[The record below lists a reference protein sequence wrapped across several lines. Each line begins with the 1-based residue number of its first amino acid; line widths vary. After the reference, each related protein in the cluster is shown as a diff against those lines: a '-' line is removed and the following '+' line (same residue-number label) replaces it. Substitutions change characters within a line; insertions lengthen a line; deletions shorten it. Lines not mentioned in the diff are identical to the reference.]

1 MARKLK
7 REVGN
12 WVSGDKFWGREVE
25 LQSFVEQLDEGAN
38 ILLTA
43 PRRTGKTSLMRE
55 VARRLEERGKDIAI
69 YADLERS
76 HSPEDAIVELTLAT
90 RPHRS
95 AWDRVREVFSGA
107 VQKLEELKLDAL
119 TVTLRDNVAGNWAGK
134 GDRVL
139 DALAALPQPVT
150 LFLDEFPILIN
161 RLLKDG
167 EFNVTPEGR
176 AKVDAFISWIRAAT
190 LKHRGKL
197 RIVLSGSI
205 GLEPVLRQAGLS
217 ATINTFHAFELDPW
231 DTATALGCLDAL
243 AINYGL
249 DLPPDA
255 ALRMTEMLGLCIPH
269 HVQMFFSHVYEDC
282 KKRWEKDKDARNTCT
297 VADVERV
304 YKTRMLGPRG
314 HAELSH
320 FEERLRSVLG
330 PRMQPLAMELLTE
343 AARGHLSSEAA
354 TILVE
359 DHLPAAT
366 SQPERLPVLRE
377 VLAILEHDGYLR
389 NEPRGYVFASKL
401 IGEWWLARF
410 GFGFVPAAERRVER

>member
-1 MARKLK
+1 MQQKLK

-25 LQSFVEQLDEGAN
+25 LQSFIELLDEGAN

-69 YADLERS
+69 YVDLERS
-76 HSPEDAIVELTLAT
+76 HSPEDAIVELSMAT
-90 RPHRS
+90 KPHHS
-95 AWDRVREVFSGA
+95 AWARVRGVFENFLQHA
-107 VQKLEELKLDAL
+107 DELKLDAL
-119 TVTLRDNVAGNWAGK
+119 TLKLRDGVLGNWAGR

-139 DALAALPQPVT
+139 DALAELTQPVT

-167 EFNVTPEGR
+167 DFNVTPEGR
-176 AKVDAFISWIRAAT
+176 AMVDTFVSWIRAAT
-190 LKHRGKL
+190 LKHQGKL

-217 ATINTFHAFELDPW
+217 ATINTFRAFELDPW
-231 DTATALGCLDAL
+231 DEQTARSCLAAL
-243 AINYGL
+243 AQNYEL
-249 DLPPDA
+249 ELPPEA
-255 ALRMTEMLGLCIPH
+255 ADRMLALLGLSIPH

-282 KKRWEKDKDARNTCT
+282 KKRWEKVKEARNACT
-297 VADVERV
+297 IDDVERV
-304 YKTRMLGPRG
+304 YRTRMLGPRG

-343 AARGHLSSEAA
+343 AAHGQLSSEAA

-359 DHLPAAT
+359 DYLPDIT
-366 SQPERLPVLRE
+366 GRQQERLPVLRE

-389 NEPRGYVFASKL
+389 SEEQGYVFASRL
-401 IGEWWLARF
+401 IGDWWKTRF
-410 GFGFVPAAERRVER
+410 GFGFVPAAKRRS

>member
-1 MARKLK
+1 MSSKLK

-25 LQSFVEQLDEGAN
+25 IQSFTELIDEGAN

-55 VARRLEERGKDIAI
+55 VARRLEERGRDTAI
-69 YADLERS
+69 YVDLERS
-76 HSPEDAIVELTLAT
+76 HSPEDAIVELSLAT
-90 RPHRS
+90 KPHHS
-95 AWDRVREVFSGA
+95 AWDRVRAAFGTALGQLDEI
-107 VQKLEELKLDAL
+107 KLDVLTLKL
-119 TVTLRDNVAGNWAGK
+119 RDGVAGNWSGK

-139 DALAALPQPVT
+139 DALAGLAQPVT

-167 EFNVTPEGR
+167 DFNVTAEGR
-176 AKVDAFISWIRAAT
+176 ASVDAFVSWIRAAT
-190 LKHRGKL
+190 LKHQGKL

-217 ATINTFHAFELDPW
+217 ATINTFRAFELDPW
-231 DTATALGCLDAL
+231 DEETARGCLAAL
-243 AINYGL
+243 AQNYGI
-249 DLPPDA
+249 DLPPEA
-255 ALRMTEMLGLCIPH
+255 ADRMLTLLGMWVPH
-269 HVQMFFSHVYEDC
+269 HVQMFFGHVYEDC
-282 KKRWEKDKDARNTCT
+282 KKRWGKQSEARNACT

-330 PRMQPLAMELLTE
+330 PRMQPLAIELLTE
-343 AARGHLSSEAA
+343 AAHGHLTDEAA
-354 TILVE
+354 NILVA
-359 DHLPAAT
+359 DYLPDAD
-366 SQPERLPVLRE
+366 PRHERLPFLRE
-377 VLAILEHDGYLR
+377 ILAILEHDGYLHSDDA
-389 NEPRGYVFASKL
+389 GYVFASQL
-401 IGEWWLARF
+401 VRDWWKARF
-410 GFGFVPAAERRVER
+410 GFGFVPAAKRRA

>member
-1 MARKLK
+1 MREKIK

-12 WVSGDKFWGREVE
+12 WVSGDTFWGREVE
-25 LQSFVEQLDEGAN
+25 IQSFTELLDEGAN

-55 VARRLEERGKDIAI
+55 VARRLEDRGQDIAI
-69 YADLERS
+69 YVDLERS
-76 HSPEDAIVELTLAT
+76 HSPEDAIVELSLAT
-90 RPHRS
+90 KSHQS
-95 AWDRVREVFSGA
+95 AWLRVREAFSN
-107 VQKLEELKLDAL
+107 VLPRVDELKLDTL
-119 TVTLRDNVAGNWAGK
+119 TIKLRDGVAGNWAGK

-167 EFNVTPEGR
+167 DFNVTAEGR
-176 AKVDAFISWIRAAT
+176 KTVDAFISWIRAAT

-217 ATINTFHAFELDPW
+217 ATINTFRAFELDPW
-231 DTATALGCLDAL
+231 DEDTARGCLTALSK
-243 AINYGL
+243 NYEIE
-249 DLPPDA
+249 LPPEVADHM
-255 ALRMTEMLGLCIPH
+255 LTLLGLCIPH
-269 HVQMFFSHVYEDC
+269 HVQLFFSHVYEDC
-282 KKRWEKDKDARNTCT
+282 KKRWEKQSEARNACT

-304 YKTRMLGPRG
+304 YHTRMLGPRG
-314 HAELSH
+314 HPELSH

-330 PRMQPLAMELLTE
+330 PRMPLAIELLTE
-343 AARGHLSSEAA
+343 AAHGHLTREAA
-354 TILVE
+354 AILAE
-359 DHLPAAT
+359 DYLPGTALA
-366 SQPERLPVLRE
+366 QERLSFLRD

-389 NEPRGYVFASKL
+389 SDEAGYVFASRL
-401 IGEWWLARF
+401 VRDWWKARF
-410 GFGFVPAAERRVER
+410 GFNFIPAAQRRA